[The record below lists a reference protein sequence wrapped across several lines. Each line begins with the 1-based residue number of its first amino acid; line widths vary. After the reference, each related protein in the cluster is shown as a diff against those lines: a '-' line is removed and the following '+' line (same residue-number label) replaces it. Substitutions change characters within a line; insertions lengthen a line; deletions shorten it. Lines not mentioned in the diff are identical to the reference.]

1 MNNKNNAQNPLVIK
15 SSTAPSLGGSPL
27 KGTLKKMRAVLA
39 NNHVEY
45 ALPIGE
51 HSLALNALIGQ
62 TIKITHTGTITCSH
76 CGKKTKKSYSQ
87 GHCYPCMQKL
97 ASCDLC
103 IMKPET
109 CHYAQGTCREPQW
122 GEQNCFVPHYVYLS
136 NTSGV
141 KVGITRHTQ
150 LPTRWI
156 DQGATQGL
164 PLFKVKNRF
173 VSGLV
178 EVAIAKLVA
187 DKTHW
192 QAMLKGNNENV
203 DLKTRAAEIIP
214 LVNNALRDIITTHG
228 QDAIESLDENIQS
241 IEYPVETFPKKI
253 KSYNFDK
260 NPEIHD
266 TLIGIKG
273 QYLLFENGVINVRKF
288 TAYEVIVET
297 GELAV
302 QSI

>member
-1 MNNKNNAQNPLVIK
+1 MQ
-15 SSTAPSLGGSPL
+15 
-27 KGTLKKMRAVLA
+27 GTLKKMVSSLDDSQ
-39 NNHVEY
+39 NVIY
-45 ALPIGE
+45 QLPVGDQL
-51 HSLALNALIGQ
+51 LALNPLIGK
-62 TIKITHTGTITCSH
+62 TLKITYTGAISCSN

-97 ASCDLC
+97 ASCDMC

-109 CHYAQGTCREPQW
+109 CHYAQGTCREPSW

-136 NTSGV
+136 NTSGI

-164 PLFKVKNRF
+164 PIFKVKTRF

-178 EVAIAKLVA
+178 EVALATLVA

-192 QAMLKGNNENV
+192 QAMLKGNNEDV
-203 DLKTRAAEIIP
+203 DLSAKASELIP
-214 LVNNALRDIITTHG
+214 LVADALAAITEAHG
-228 QDAIESLDENIQS
+228 DDAIEVLQAPIQD
-241 IEYPVETFPKKI
+241 IHYPISNFPKKV

-260 NPEIHD
+260 EPEIND
-266 TLIGIKG
+266 TLVGIKG
-273 QYLLFENGVINVRKF
+273 QYLIFENAVINVRKF
-288 TAYEVIVET
+288 TSYEVVVE
-297 GELAV
+297 A
-302 QSI
+302 